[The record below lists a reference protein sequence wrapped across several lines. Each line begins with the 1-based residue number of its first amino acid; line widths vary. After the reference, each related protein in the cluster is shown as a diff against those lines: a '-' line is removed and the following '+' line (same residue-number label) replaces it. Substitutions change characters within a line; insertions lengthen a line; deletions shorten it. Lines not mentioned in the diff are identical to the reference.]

1 VFGDKIMM
9 KYRRLPENISHLLP
23 DVQEYLN
30 KHPKVVFA
38 YLKQMGEFSSVTL
51 EEYSRDWK
59 VQRIVERTLQ
69 MMIETCADIANHIIS
84 DRGYRT
90 PDNYGDTFRVL
101 HENGV
106 LKKDLFEIMLKM
118 ARFRNRNFHFIYAGY
133 RVAWIIPLLGG
144 VRGGFLGREIS
155 VNISRITAL
164 PIPKSPPKRGLSNL
178 TLLAKIY
185 ELRI

>member
-1 VFGDKIMM
+1 MVDKPLILR
-9 KYRRLPENISHLLP
+9 KLTEL
-23 DVQEYLN
+23 DE
-30 KHPKVVFA
+30 
-38 YLKQMGEFSSVTL
+38 YLKQIGEFSSVTL

-106 LKKDLFEIMLKM
+106 FKNDLFEIMLKM
-118 ARFRNRNFHFIYAGY
+118 ARFRNIVVHQYDKVDEAIVIGILR
-133 RVAWIIPLLGG
+133 
-144 VRGGFLGREIS
+144 
-155 VNISRITAL
+155 
-164 PIPKSPPKRGLSNL
+164 SNL
-178 TLLAKIY
+178 NNFTAKIIRSRENGWY
-185 ELRI
+185 RAN

>member
-1 VFGDKIMM
+1 MVDKPLILR
-9 KYRRLPENISHLLP
+9 KLTEL
-23 DVQEYLN
+23 DE
-30 KHPKVVFA
+30 
-38 YLKQMGEFSSVTL
+38 YLKQMGEFSSVAL

-106 LKKDLFEIMLKM
+106 LRNDLFEIMLKM
-118 ARFRNRNFHFIYAGY
+118 ARFRNIVVHQYDKVDEAIVIGILRNNLNNFKAY
-133 RVAWIIPLLGG
+133 RDAILKIID
-144 VRGGFLGREIS
+144 
-155 VNISRITAL
+155 
-164 PIPKSPPKRGLSNL
+164 
-178 TLLAKIY
+178 
-185 ELRI
+185 

>member
-1 VFGDKIMM
+1 MVDKPLILR
-9 KYRRLPENISHLLP
+9 KLTEL
-23 DVQEYLN
+23 DE
-30 KHPKVVFA
+30 
-38 YLKQMGEFSSVTL
+38 YLKQMGEFSFVTL

-106 LKKDLFEIMLKM
+106 LKNNLFEIMLKM
-118 ARFRNRNFHFIYAGY
+118 ARFRNIVVHQYDKVDEAIVIGIMRNNLNNFTAY
-133 RVAWIIPLLGG
+133 RDAIL
-144 VRGGFLGREIS
+144 
-155 VNISRITAL
+155 
-164 PIPKSPPKRGLSNL
+164 
-178 TLLAKIY
+178 KI
-185 ELRI
+185 LD

>member
-1 VFGDKIMM
+1 LVDKPLILR
-9 KYRRLPENISHLLP
+9 KLTEL
-23 DVQEYLN
+23 DE
-30 KHPKVVFA
+30 

-51 EEYSRDWK
+51 EEYLRDWK

-106 LKKDLFEIMLKM
+106 FKSDLFEIMLKM
-118 ARFRNRNFHFIYAGY
+118 ARFRNIVVHQYDKVDEAIVIGILRNNLNNFTAY
-133 RVAWIIPLLGG
+133 RDVIL
-144 VRGGFLGREIS
+144 
-155 VNISRITAL
+155 
-164 PIPKSPPKRGLSNL
+164 
-178 TLLAKIY
+178 KI
-185 ELRI
+185 LD

>member
-1 VFGDKIMM
+1 MVDKPLIIR
-9 KYRRLPENISHLLP
+9 KLTEL
-23 DVQEYLN
+23 DE
-30 KHPKVVFA
+30 

-106 LKKDLFEIMLKM
+106 LRNDLFEIMLKM
-118 ARFRNRNFHFIYAGY
+118 ARFRNIVVHQYDKVDEAIVIGILRNNLNNFKAY
-133 RVAWIIPLLGG
+133 RDAIL
-144 VRGGFLGREIS
+144 
-155 VNISRITAL
+155 
-164 PIPKSPPKRGLSNL
+164 
-178 TLLAKIY
+178 KI
-185 ELRI
+185 LD

>member
-1 VFGDKIMM
+1 LVDKPLIIR
-9 KYRRLPENISHLLP
+9 KLTEL
-23 DVQEYLN
+23 DE
-30 KHPKVVFA
+30 

-106 LKKDLFEIMLKM
+106 LRNDLFEIMLKM
-118 ARFRNRNFHFIYAGY
+118 ARFRNIVVHQYDKVDEAIVIGILRNNLNNFKAY
-133 RVAWIIPLLGG
+133 RDAIL
-144 VRGGFLGREIS
+144 
-155 VNISRITAL
+155 
-164 PIPKSPPKRGLSNL
+164 
-178 TLLAKIY
+178 KI
-185 ELRI
+185 LD